1 MGPLGR
7 PQEGLFGTVTVGL
20 GTQDLTLFGVKI
32 WTFGR
37 KKAYGGLGRYGHLP
51 GSGKARMESKAVT
64 GSEGANGD
72 LA

>member
-37 KKAYGGLGRYGHLP
+37 KKAYGGLGRYGH
-51 GSGKARMESKAVT
+51 SRVWKE
-64 GSEGANGD
+64 ENGVQVSHG
-72 LA
+72 L